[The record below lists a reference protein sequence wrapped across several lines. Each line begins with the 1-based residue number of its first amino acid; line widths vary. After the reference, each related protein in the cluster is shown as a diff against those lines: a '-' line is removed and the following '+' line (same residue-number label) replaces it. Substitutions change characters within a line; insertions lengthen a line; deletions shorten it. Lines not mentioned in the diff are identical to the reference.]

1 MGAKR
6 ERDDE
11 RTADLAAELTDTTRR
26 LVSVAAALPA
36 DERDAMLAALT
47 EVDRALLAALDP
59 VADVNGSSFEQT
71 RAALGGAMRR
81 ATPRERLVWHGGPM
95 TVRWA
100 LRNRIAATWR
110 ALDATAE
117 TTGAV
122 RPGATRSVI
131 QLALELLPHH
141 FIHAGRVPPD
151 ATVEVDL
158 DGPEGDRWVL
168 RGPVPADWPA
178 PTDRITGPAVDL
190 CRLVCGRVDRSVTTL
205 VAHGAIADTWLDI
218 VDAFAYG
225 DVPR

>member
-11 RTADLAAELTDTTRR
+11 RTADLTAELADTTRR
-26 LVSVAAALPA
+26 LVRVAAALPA
-36 DERDAMLAALT
+36 AGRDAMLAALA
-47 EVDRALLAALDP
+47 EVDRALLGALDP
-59 VADVNGSSFEQT
+59 AARVDGSPFEQT
-71 RAALGGAMRR
+71 RAALGDALRR

-110 ALDATAE
+110 ALDAAAE
-117 TTGAV
+117 ATGAA
-122 RPGATRSVI
+122 RPAPTRAAI

-141 FIHAGRVPPD
+141 FIHASRVPPD
-151 ATVEVDL
+151 ATVEVDV

-178 PTDRITGPAVDL
+178 PTDRVTGPAVDL
-190 CRLVCGRVDRSVTTL
+190 CRLACGRVDRSGTAL